1 MSSPFASR
9 LGTNH
14 CPQDEE
20 LARIKGL
27 LIEPCLRL
35 KRLEDDI
42 AVMQKAI
49 DKLKEERDAVSAFVE
64 AHKALASPLRR
75 LPLDLI
81 QEIFMACLPTNRNCV
96 MSAIEAPV
104 LLGRVCSS
112 WRNISL
118 STPRLWSRLH
128 VVEPTR
134 PYNDTS
140 GIYETKV
147 AQRLEVANAWLQRS
161 GMCPLS
167 ISLESNLDHPDEDVT
182 PPLSPQPLFT
192 PSQDL
197 FLDALIPFSSRW
209 QNIRLSIPAMALQK
223 LAHLTEADVPLLQ
236 YLKIVQGPEHPGSNN
251 THQSNGTLSLSS
263 ILRGP
268 NLSRFSLTGSSNDPS
283 NLPLRWNQLTAL
295 SLVGPAWGTGFAQ
308 TCMVIWDI
316 LSRCPKLRACK
327 LLVHGPPEGDH
338 AGSII
343 ECPSLHALD
352 LVCIDTPLHTL
363 GILLSPLSLP
373 ALRDFGLS
381 SGLGGFPGVFN
392 ADGVVAALVA
402 STHLERVSVDTNTF
416 SKSSLMGFLRGL
428 PPTVRRLQITEP
440 AHVWRPSLVEPTLD
454 DEVLA
459 VLNASPDSPAHCPAL
474 EEFVIH
480 HCRTVSDEALLR
492 FIVSRVP
499 TLRLVEVKFDRE
511 RQVDIL
517 PNLPSFVEAGG
528 KTSLT
533 YITLT
538 PPQFSPWLGLPDM
551 PLSLGMRP
559 LPPFY

>member
-9 LGTNH
+9 LGTNY

-20 LARIKGL
+20 LAQINGL

-42 AVMQKAI
+42 AIMQKAI

-104 LLGRVCSS
+104 LLGRICSS

-134 PYNDTS
+134 PYNVTS

-147 AQRLEVANAWLQRS
+147 AQRLEVASTWLQRS

-167 ISLESNLDHPDEDVT
+167 ISLESNLDHGIT
-182 PPLSPQPLFT
+182 PPLSPQPSFT
-192 PSQDL
+192 PSPDL
-197 FLDALIPFSSRW
+197 FLNALISFSPRW
-209 QNIRLSIPAMALQK
+209 QNIRLSIPAVALQK
-223 LAHLTEADVPLLQ
+223 LAHLTENDVPLLQ
-236 YLKIVQGPEHPGSNN
+236 YLKIVQRPEHPGSNN
-251 THQSNGTLSLSS
+251 TQSDVTLSLSS

-268 NLSRFSLTGSSNDPS
+268 NLSRFSLMGGNNNPS

-295 SLVGPAWGTGFAQ
+295 SLMGPAWGAEFAQ

-316 LSRCPKLRACK
+316 LSRCPKLQACK

-338 AGSII
+338 VGSII
-343 ECPSLHALD
+343 ECTSLHALD
-352 LVCIDTPLHTL
+352 LV
-363 GILLSPLSLP
+363 
-373 ALRDFGLS
+373 
-381 SGLGGFPGVFN
+381 PGVYN
-392 ADGVVAALVA
+392 PDGVVAALAA
-402 STHLERVSVDTNTF
+402 STHLERVSIDSNTF
-416 SKSSLMGFLRGL
+416 SKPFLMDFLRGL

-440 AHVWRPSLVEPTLD
+440 VHVWQPSLVEPTLD
-454 DEVLA
+454 NEVLA
-459 VLNASPDSPAHCPAL
+459 VLNTSPDSPAHCLGL

-480 HCRTVSDEALLR
+480 YCRKVSDEALLR
-492 FIVSRVP
+492 FIISRVP

-517 PNLPSFVEAGG
+517 PKLQSFVEAGG
-528 KTSLT
+528 NTFFT

-538 PPQFSPWLGLPDM
+538 PPQFSPWLGLPDI
-551 PLSLGMRP
+551 
-559 LPPFY
+559 PPPSGIPPPPAFY